1 MARKKI
7 EGGSEIALQKAE
19 LGRRILQIRRFY
31 FDDNNREFAK
41 IIGENEKT
49 LSQICSGD
57 RFGGLAIVQKILDNM
72 QEINANWLLTG
83 IGEMTKNE
91 QKVGDINNSNVSGV
105 NVNGKEIHINPDA
118 YNVLLSIV
126 EKNQKSVEKFQ
137 EQIDRLLAIIEKKL

>member
-1 MARKKI
+1 
-7 EGGSEIALQKAE
+7 
-19 LGRRILQIRRFY
+19 
-31 FDDNNREFAK
+31 
-41 IIGENEKT
+41 
-49 LSQICSGD
+49 
-57 RFGGLAIVQKILDNM
+57 
-72 QEINANWLLTG
+72 
-83 IGEMTKNE
+83 MTKNE